1 VVDRKELEKARNTC
15 FRLLKFRPRSE
26 YELRLYLKKKKF
38 SHEVI
43 EEVTRSFLNNGLID
57 DSVFAKL
64 WIESRIKRP
73 LGLRR
78 IIFELKTKGISD
90 DIINDATSKYGSSE
104 NEEKIVEELVSRK
117 LKAMHGLDR
126 EKKKSR
132 LWGLCLRKGFSKEV
146 VYEVLNKS
154 I

>member
-1 VVDRKELEKARNTC
+1 MVDRKELEKARNTC